1 MKTSKRE
8 RGAVL
13 LTIALFLLLLLGFT
27 ALGIE
32 AGRWYLVR
40 AELSKSVDAG
50 ALAGAKHLANPHVD
64 PRTLAQQ
71 FTEAN
76 FPTGFL
82 GTPGTGPGSVQF
94 NVQMM
99 PNGQVHVDGRTHA
112 LPVLAQ
118 VVGVRDVPVSSSGMA
133 QKRDVE
139 IMMVLDRS
147 GSMSGQ
153 PFADLKDAS
162 KSFLDHFATTQNTD
176 KVGLISYSTSVSV
189 ERALGTQFVVPLK
202 NAIDAMSTDAYTN
215 IEDALDQAD
224 GPSGFTPQNGVPA
237 ENRVQQFLVF
247 FSDGRP
253 NTFRWTFQ
261 RDGRSYDAVVHVN
274 TNCDPG
280 DNHRVIN
287 QLFEPF
293 GRNERALGVN
303 ALPTGDGLAAGA
315 SRCGGASTKWDVF
328 EVMPVPGY
336 GAVDCGIAAAEL
348 GEYVC
353 AMAEGMAVDH
363 ARELKDKGVI
373 VFAIG
378 LGERI
383 NRDFLDRIATG
394 PEQVYMAPT
403 SEDLTTIFQKVAQNI
418 KLRLIQ

>member
-1 MKTSKRE
+1 MKKSRRE

-27 ALGIE
+27 AIGIE

-64 PRTLAQQ
+64 PKTLAEQ
-71 FTEAN
+71 FTQAN

-82 GTPGTGPGSVQF
+82 GTPSTGPGSVQF
-94 NVQMM
+94 NVQML
-99 PNGQVHVDGRTHA
+99 PNGQVHVDGRTQA
-112 LPVLAQ
+112 QPVLAQ

-153 PFADLKDAS
+153 PFEDLKDAA

-176 KVGLISYSTSVSV
+176 KVGLISYSTSVQV
-189 ERALGTQFVVPLK
+189 ERALGTQFVAPLQD
-202 NAIDAMSTDAYTN
+202 AIDAMSTDAFTN
-215 IEDALDQAD
+215 IEDALDTAD

-253 NTFRWTFQ
+253 NTFRWTFRRQ
-261 RDGRSYDAVVHVN
+261 GRTYDAAVHVD

-280 DNHRVIN
+280 DNHRVVN
-287 QLFEPF
+287 QLYEPV
-293 GRNERALGVN
+293 GVRERALNVN
-303 ALPTGDGLAAGA
+303 ALPTGDGLGAG
-315 SRCGGASTKWDVF
+315 SRCGGTSTKWDVF
-328 EVMPVPGY
+328 EMAPVPGH
-336 GAVDCGIAAAEL
+336 GPVDCSIAAAEL
-348 GEYVC
+348 GEHVC
-353 AMAEGMAVDH
+353 RMAEGMAVDH

-383 NRDFLDRIATG
+383 NRDFLERIATG

-403 SEDLTTIFQKVAQNI
+403 SEDLTAIFQKVAQNI
-418 KLRLIQ
+418 KLRLVQ